1 MAPKVFFFFLIIYLL
16 IYFRLCWV
24 FTADRAFFLVAASG
38 GYSLD
43 VVRELLIAVAFVA
56 EPGLCGMWASVFA
69 VLGFYSISLIV
80 VAHRLSCSEACGI
93 FPDPG
98 LNLCLLHWQ
107 ADTLPLSHQAS
118 PSSRNFYLFFFLLP
132 TVFWKR
138 YGRSCGFPW

>member
-1 MAPKVFFFFLIIYLL
+1 MCTLYLL
-16 IYFRLCWV
+16 IHFIIHFWLHWGFVAACGLSV
-24 FTADRAFFLVAASG
+24 VAASG

-118 PSSRNFYLFFFLLP
+118 PSSRNFYLFLINS
-132 TVFWKR
+132 V
-138 YGRSCGFPW
+138 